1 MDSFLLKVGNP
12 YLDDKRNNQ
21 GTIDFFWTHGVM
33 SDEVYANVTEHC
45 DFAGKA
51 CSGAWDAFDAGQI
64 DAYNIYAPVC
74 VDAPDGTYHP
84 SGYVRK

>member
-1 MDSFLLKVGNP
+1 MD
-12 YLDDKRNNQ
+12 Y
-21 GTIDFFWTHGVM
+21 FWTHGVM

-51 CSGAWDAFDAGQI
+51 CSGAWDAFDAGRI

-74 VDAPDGTYHP
+74 IDAPDGAYYP
-84 SGYVRK
+84 SGYVRNKFLVACPVKSETSDHLLNF